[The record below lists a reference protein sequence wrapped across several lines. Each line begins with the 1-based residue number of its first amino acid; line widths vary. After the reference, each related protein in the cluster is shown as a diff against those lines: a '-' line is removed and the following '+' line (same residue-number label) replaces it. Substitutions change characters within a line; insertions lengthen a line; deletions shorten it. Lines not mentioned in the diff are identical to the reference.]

1 MEDFI
6 KVEDLTF
13 EYVKSEDGTA
23 VRAIDSVSFSVERGS
38 FTAVIGQNGSGKS
51 TLAKNINALLV
62 PTSGRVMVDGLDTSV
77 PEHVWGPQPCGH
89 GVPEP

>member
-6 KVEDLTF
+6 KVEDLIF

-51 TLAKNINALLV
+51 TLLSLICADN
-62 PTSGRVMVDGLDTSV
+62 
-77 PEHVWGPQPCGH
+77 PQRMMWPLARRIW
-89 GVPEP
+89 E